1 MCGITGFI
9 GRKPV
14 PDERIRAT
22 LGLMKNR
29 GPDYRA
35 FASFTRNDRH
45 ALLLHSRLSILD
57 LDPRANQPFVI
68 GDCTL
73 VFNGEIYNYVE
84 LREDLRRRGVELRTT
99 SDTEV
104 LLQYYL
110 LYGDRCVE
118 YFEGMWAFAIYD
130 AGKGSLFLS
139 RDRFAEKPLYIMDT
153 PDGLWFGSEIKFLK
167 SLSGEPLAVNER
179 QVLRYL
185 VNGYK
190 SLYKTGETFFH
201 RVEEL
206 PFASCMRIE
215 ADDRRRAWSYW
226 TPESRIRPMSL
237 EEAVQGVRSH
247 LLESVRIRLRSDVPL
262 AFCLSGGVDSAS
274 LVSIAVKEFGS
285 DVSTFSLIDR
295 DERYDES
302 DNMLATIRDVGCRH
316 ELIEIPKEEGLPRLK
331 KLVEYHDVPVA
342 TTTYYVHSLLSEAIA
357 MRGYRV
363 AFSGTAADELF
374 TGYYDHFLLHLYEM
388 RSRPDYT
395 RYEAEW
401 RERIQTFVRNPVL
414 RNPRLYMEDPG
425 TREHVF
431 DNYAEF
437 RTFTKKAFDEPFT
450 EKRFC
455 DNLLRNRMMNEVF
468 EEATRVILHEDDL
481 NSMMYSIENRSPYLD
496 SRLFAFAYSIPPEH
510 LIHDGYGKYLLRE
523 AMKGILN
530 DHVRLD
536 RQKKGFNASIHSVVN
551 LKDPRNL
558 EELLDP
564 ASPIF
569 RLVDREKVAA
579 LMKEEWLPNH
589 HSKFLFSFINA
600 KIFLEMN
607 S

>member
-1 MCGITGFI
+1 M
-9 GRKPV
+9 
-14 PDERIRAT
+14 
-22 LGLMKNR
+22 
-29 GPDYRA
+29 
-35 FASFTRNDRH
+35 
-45 ALLLHSRLSILD
+45 SILD
-57 LDPRANQPFVI
+57 LDPRANQPFII
-68 GDCTL
+68 GDCAL
-73 VFNGEIYNYVE
+73 VFNGEIYNYIE
-84 LREDLRRRGVELRTT
+84 LRKDLLRRGVKLRTT

-110 LYGDRCVE
+110 LHGDRCVE

-139 RDRFAEKPLYIMDT
+139 RDRFAEKPLYVMDT
-153 PDGLWFGSEIKFLK
+153 PDGFWFGSEIKFLK

-179 QVLRYL
+179 QILRSL

-190 SLYKTGETFFH
+190 SLYKTEETFF
-201 RVEEL
+201 RGVREL
-206 PFASCMRIE
+206 PFASCLSIA
-215 ADDRRRAWSYW
+215 ADGRRRVWSYW
-226 TPESRIRPMSL
+226 RPESRIRPMSL

-285 DVSTFSLIDR
+285 DISTFSLIDR
-295 DERYDES
+295 DQRYDES

-316 ELIEIPKEEGLPRLK
+316 ELIEIPKEEGLSRLK
-331 KLVEYHDVPVA
+331 KLVEYHDMPVA
-342 TTTYYVHSLLSEAIA
+342 TATYYVHSLLSEAIA
-357 MRGYRV
+357 ARGYRV

-388 RSRPDYT
+388 RNRADYV

-401 RERIQTFVRNPVL
+401 KEHIQTFVRNPVL
-414 RNPRLYMEDPG
+414 RNPTLYIENPG
-425 TREHVF
+425 MREHVF

-437 RTFTKKAFDEPFT
+437 QTFVKKPFHEPFA
-450 EKRFC
+450 EKHFC
-455 DNLLRNRMMNEVF
+455 DSLLRNRMMNEVF

-510 LIHDGYGKYLLRE
+510 LIHDGYSKYLLRE

-530 DHVRLD
+530 DPVRLD

-551 LKDPRNL
+551 LKDPRTL
-558 EELLDP
+558 DELLDP

-569 RLVDREKVAA
+569 QLVDRDKVAA

-600 KIFLEMN
+600 KIFMETT